1 MRRPA
6 LEGAAGQASIELVAL
21 LPLIVTV
28 AFGVAQVLAAGAA
41 GEAAGGAAE
50 AGAVALLQDAKP
62 RAAALAALPAWAR
75 QHDRAVVTVRG
86 RRISVSV
93 RPRGPV
99 GALTRRLTATASASA
114 GPEAGS

>member
-41 GEAAGGAAE
+41 GEAAAGPRRPGLSRSAGCEAA
-50 AGAVALLQDAKP
+50 
-62 RAAALAALPAWAR
+62 
-75 QHDRAVVTVRG
+75 
-86 RRISVSV
+86 RR
-93 RPRGPV
+93 R
-99 GALTRRLTATASASA
+99 TRRPARVGSSA
-114 GPEAGS
+114 